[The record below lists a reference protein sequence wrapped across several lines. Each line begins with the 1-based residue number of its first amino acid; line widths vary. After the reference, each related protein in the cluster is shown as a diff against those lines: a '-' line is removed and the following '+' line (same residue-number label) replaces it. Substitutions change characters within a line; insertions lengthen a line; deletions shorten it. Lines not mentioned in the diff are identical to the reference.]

1 MEEQAEAIFGSTTD
15 TWTVVLK
22 SLASAKLRKH
32 ANILVQTNMQHYL
45 FWLEHINLR
54 SFQISPEDPVTNLGW
69 SEHLLPKLFNM

>member
-45 FWLEHINLR
+45 F
-54 SFQISPEDPVTNLGW
+54 
-69 SEHLLPKLFNM
+69 